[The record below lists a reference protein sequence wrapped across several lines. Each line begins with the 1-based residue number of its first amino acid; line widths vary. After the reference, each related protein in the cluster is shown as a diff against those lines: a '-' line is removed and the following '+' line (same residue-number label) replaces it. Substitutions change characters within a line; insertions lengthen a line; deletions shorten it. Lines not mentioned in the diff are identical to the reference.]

1 MLTLA
6 DSGEEV
12 AFQDYFVRRRH
23 DVAVSAVRFAGAEG
37 AEPPRGAALAAAETI
52 VIAPSNPI
60 VSIGPLLAIDGCAP
74 PCRPSARTSSPCPRS
89 SAAGR

>member
-1 MLTLA
+1 MTVLPATDDRLRTMLTLA

-37 AEPPRGAALAAAETI
+37 AEP
-52 VIAPSNPI
+52 AP
-60 VSIGPLLAIDGCAP
+60 GCA
-74 PCRPSARTSSPCPRS
+74 RPSPPPRRS
-89 SAAGR
+89 